1 MTTRPFA
8 IALIGTGIMGR
19 RMLAGL
25 QPHARFRVAVLWD
38 PDAEALQAAVAGN
51 PGSRAA
57 RDLGDLVR
65 DPAVDIVYIASPPAT
80 HLQCVA
86 AVLAAGKPCLC
97 EKPLAADVGE
107 ASVLRDLVIDAG
119 LPFAINFPFASSGA
133 SRRLVEIVRGG
144 TLGAIRSATITAR
157 FAQWPRPWQAGASG
171 WLSGAAEGG
180 FTREVLSHFVFLAQR
195 LFGPATVADVEL
207 TREPGKAETSLRAR
221 LVHAETSVTIDA
233 AVGGDV
239 ADQNRFEIVGA
250 TGSVALIDWG
260 RLAFAGQTS
269 ERVDA
274 TPGTLD
280 RLARMLDG
288 DADHDLATADEGLAV
303 VRSIEAMLRG

>member
-1 MTTRPFA
+1 MTRQTFG

-25 QPHARFRVAVLWD
+25 QPHERFRVMAMWD
-38 PDAEALQAAVAGN
+38 PDADALQAAVRGN

-57 RDLGDLVR
+57 RDLDDLVG
-65 DPAVDIVYIASPPAT
+65 DPLVDIVYIASPPAN
-80 HLQCVA
+80 HLRAVR
-86 AVLAAGKPCLC
+86 AVLAAGKACLC

-107 ASVLRDLVIDAG
+107 ASAVRDLVADAG
-119 LPFAINFPFASSGA
+119 LPFAINFPFASSVA

-144 TLGAIRSATITAR
+144 DFGAIRSATITAR

-195 LFGPATVADVEL
+195 LFGPATVADVQL
-207 TREPGKAETSLRAR
+207 TREPGHAETSLHAR
-221 LVHAETSVTIDA
+221 LVHATTSVVIDA

-250 TGSVALIDWG
+250 SGRVALIDWG
-260 RLAFAGQTS
+260 RLAFDGQTS
-269 ERVDA
+269 DRVDA

-280 RLARMLDG
+280 RLAMMLEG
-288 DADHDLATADEGLAV
+288 QAGHDLATAAEGLAV
-303 VRSIEAMLRG
+303 VECIEAILRR